1 MEKYPRQHIWVENKI
16 LNIFNLM
23 GIESQ
28 YQHGVSLSAKKKK
41 KKKVK
46 YRVESFKLNTEPI
59 FTVGNT
65 SKVIFIFLLV

>member
-28 YQHGVSLSAKKKK
+28 YQHEYVCQQKKKGEVLSRK
-41 KKKVK
+41 
-46 YRVESFKLNTEPI
+46 F
-59 FTVGNT
+59 
-65 SKVIFIFLLV
+65 